1 MVRVSVSSRTPQ
13 TSSSSAFRET
23 EFSRVTAALYSG
35 DVGGIAAMGLGDT
48 NTAADGALTGNGQV
62 AIRLEYVNE
71 EANVRLV
78 PQGGWEGAVTGVD
91 GLTLDIYEVRITL
104 TGEPGGYTGTAQY
117 RDRTDDGDNPWIS
130 MGSGPVQQMPES
142 PPDVPEQKRLAAS
155 YFDDPPPAGALSGLS
170 KKPGFGED
178 PHAYDP
184 GEIVWRR
191 HPERPRVPR
200 KDPEPAPEPGPLGP
214 VSVPAGRPPPRPP
227 QKPELPGGG
236 RPTVPKSVKPVFED
250 PVGRAAPVGVQK
262 PPSDASALE
271 ALAKLGAATRPTRR
285 RRIGGGQA
293 APPQPPQKPPG
304 GPSDTGMPPA
314 DPRKKRRIS
323 WGKDR
328 TKEFTGGRHTPGRVM
343 SWVPGE
349 REKHQG
355 YQQLGQMQGR
365 ERARLEHQIVL
376 EQMQRRNRGLIQQM
390 QQGMGQQGLRAQR
403 AEERV
408 GHLLQE
414 GRSLEAQGKQQ
425 IRGLQEGM
433 GRQGLRAQRAEQ
445 RVGQLTQEGRSLE
458 AVHKARMKRGGEQI
472 AARDKAY
479 GALKTEANR
488 RIQSLEKRINDGSA
502 DRSAAQK
509 EIDALTKQLAAAA
522 ARPEAKAPEQKQ
534 DLSGLRSDLAELRK
548 AIAARPKQQAA
559 APAAAPIVVQG
570 GAGGGGASSAGGSSA
585 ASGGGAPAAAAPD
598 LSKVVEAIKQIAEG
612 AKKKGAGSGT
622 KGITQARRTYTD
634 KRKAKIAELRALKSK
649 RIREFAAKTK
659 KLPKAERQKQRREYR
674 KRVEAQFKEMQTRFP
689 TARGLKS
696 VGVIRELIRK
706 ISAFK
711 SAK

>member
-1 MVRVSVSSRTPQ
+1 M
-13 TSSSSAFRET
+13 
-23 EFSRVTAALYSG
+23 
-35 DVGGIAAMGLGDT
+35 
-48 NTAADGALTGNGQV
+48 
-62 AIRLEYVNE
+62 
-71 EANVRLV
+71 
-78 PQGGWEGAVTGVD
+78 
-91 GLTLDIYEVRITL
+91 
-104 TGEPGGYTGTAQY
+104 
-117 RDRTDDGDNPWIS
+117 
-130 MGSGPVQQMPES
+130 
-142 PPDVPEQKRLAAS
+142 
-155 YFDDPPPAGALSGLS
+155 PPAG
-170 KKPGFGED
+170 
-178 PHAYDP
+178 
-184 GEIVWRR
+184 
-191 HPERPRVPR
+191 PR
-200 KDPEPAPEPGPLGP
+200 
-214 VSVPAGRPPPRPP
+214 
-227 QKPELPGGG
+227 
-236 RPTVPKSVKPVFED
+236 
-250 PVGRAAPVGVQK
+250 
-262 PPSDASALE
+262 
-271 ALAKLGAATRPTRR
+271 
-285 RRIGGGQA
+285 
-293 APPQPPQKPPG
+293 
-304 GPSDTGMPPA
+304 
-314 DPRKKRRIS
+314 KRRIS
-323 WGKDR
+323 WGKTQ

-349 REKHQG
+349 RERHEG
-355 YQQLGQMQGR
+355 YRQHGQMQGR
-365 ERARLEHQIVL
+365 ELARREHQIVL

-458 AVHKARMKRGGEQI
+458 AVHKARMKRGGEQLSARDKALAGKQTRISQLLQEGRSLEAGAKKRVRGLQEGMGREGLRAQRAEERVGQLLKEGEGLEAVHKARIKRGGEQI

-509 EIDALTKQLAAAA
+509 EIDALTKQLAAAS
-522 ARPEAKAPEQKQ
+522 ARPEAKAPEQRQ
-534 DLSGLRSDLAELRK
+534 DLSGLRSDLADLKR
-548 AIAARPKQQAA
+548 ALAARPKQAPAVAPAA

-585 ASGGGAPAAAAPD
+585 ASGGGGAPAAAAPD
-598 LSKVVEAIKQIAEG
+598 LSKVVEAIKQIAES